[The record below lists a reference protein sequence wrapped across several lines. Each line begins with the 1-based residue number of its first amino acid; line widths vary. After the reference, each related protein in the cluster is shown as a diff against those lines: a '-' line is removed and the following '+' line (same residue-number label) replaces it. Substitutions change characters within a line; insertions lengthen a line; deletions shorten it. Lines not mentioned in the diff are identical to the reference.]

1 MPNSTLSKG
10 TDSRFYYGWVITILA
25 ALMYCVKSGILLYGS
40 GPIVDALIK
49 EYGWTNSEVGLAFS
63 LKSWFGFLT
72 PLVGWTLIKY
82 GPRKVLWISGLITG
96 VAAILTAFATSPITF
111 MFTYGVGLA
120 IGLVFTSFL
129 SIFAIVNN
137 WWVSKRGLHTGIV
150 NGAGGLGSAIF
161 VPLVGWMIVSFGWKS
176 AMIYSGIIILVL
188 AVIPQWIFFRDRP
201 QDMGLEPDGGKVDKI
216 EDGKPKNYYY
226 SPVDWNVKDALKTFQ
241 LWFIMLAWCGLTW
254 GFISVIIFAYTYL
267 MGKGLTLAQVGSI
280 QGVQGIFTIIGSVI
294 TGLLVDRF
302 GPRKMLITA
311 CLVNAAGIIILVLAD
326 SLAMYWTYTIILG
339 LGVGMTTPCVI
350 PMIASY
356 FGNKNF
362 GAIQGSVLWLTAV
375 TAGICPL
382 VMGYIAD
389 KTGYVN
395 GFLIGAVICLV
406 GGILAW
412 AAKPPKVPTTYN
424 NIKDENFIQA

>member
-1 MPNSTLSKG
+1 MPKEAG
-10 TDSRFYYGWVITILA
+10 SRLYYGWVITILA
-25 ALMYCVKSGILLYGS
+25 ALMYCVKSGVLLYGS

-72 PLVGWTLIKY
+72 PIVGWTLIKY

-96 VAAILTAFATSPITF
+96 LAAILTAYATSPITF
-111 MFTYGVGLA
+111 MLTYGVGLA

-137 WWVSKRGLHTGIV
+137 WWVTRRGLHTGIV

-161 VPLVGWMIVSFGWKS
+161 VPLIGWMIVSFGWKS
-176 AMIYSGIIILVL
+176 AMIYSGMIILIF
-188 AVIPQWIFFRDRP
+188 AVIPQWILFRDRP
-201 QDMGLEPDGGKVDKI
+201 QDMGLEPDGGIKDKK
-216 EDGKPKNYYY
+216 EERQKYYY
-226 SPVDWNVKDALKTFQ
+226 FSPVDWNVKDALKTYQ

-267 MGKGLTLAQVGSI
+267 MGKGLSLAEVGTI
-280 QGVQGIFTIIGSVI
+280 QGAMGIFTVIGSII

-302 GPRKMLITA
+302 GPRKMLILA

-326 SLAMYWTYTIILG
+326 SIFMYWSYSIILG
-339 LGVGMTTPCVI
+339 FGVGMTTPCVI

-362 GAIQGSVLWLTAV
+362 GGIQGSVLWLTAA
-375 TAGICPL
+375 TAGLCPL
-382 VMGYIAD
+382 VMGIIAD
-389 KTGYVN
+389 KSGYVT
-395 GFLIGAVICLV
+395 GFLIGAAICLV
-406 GGILAW
+406 GGVLAF
-412 AAKPPKVPTTYN
+412 AAKPPKVPKKYLDQT
-424 NIKDENFIQA
+424 DEIPIQS